1 MVINSV
7 VGVTLQAFVQISI
20 HRPYQKFS
28 HLSCFYVNPLHFLIY
43 GNHPIHHQKMKGDT
57 EARPSSGYWRT
68 TSVVWQ
74 AKSQCSSTRTRRS
87 PTMPVRPTSSAW
99 WSTYMFPEVTHHML
113 EKKIVAEKER
123 QKAEAPK
130 VSILS
135 QTAPR
140 PSPSVEDVLKDE
152 DLVEA
157 FQH

>member
-1 MVINSV
+1 MPI
-7 VGVTLQAFVQISI
+7 
-20 HRPYQKFS
+20 RPK
-28 HLSCFYVNPLHFLIY
+28 
-43 GNHPIHHQKMKGDT
+43 
-57 EARPSSGYWRT
+57 
-68 TSVVWQ
+68 
-74 AKSQCSSTRTRRS
+74 
-87 PTMPVRPTSSAW
+87 SSAW

-135 QTAPR
+135 QTAPH